1 MCFPNFCHKNQQ
13 QLYEKFLFF
22 IFLTVSSKESH
33 FVYMLTNTA
42 LLFASSATQPRRPLQ
57 LINES
62 SQPHFDPIA
71 PQQKSSKILPLIQG
85 NDMYTAIKSMQKELQ
100 VISRKVDIL
109 LSKWSNEDVATKFSS
124 CH

>member
-1 MCFPNFCHKNQQ
+1 
-13 QLYEKFLFF
+13 
-22 IFLTVSSKESH
+22 
-33 FVYMLTNTA
+33 MLTNTA

-62 SQPHFDPIA
+62 SQPHFDPVA
-71 PQQKSSKILPLIQG
+71 PQQKSSKTLPLIQG

-109 LSKWSNEDVATKFSS
+109 LSQNQVTKTSPLNFRPATNEDELEKLITAVQVQNELPYLLFCNKMWFE
-124 CH
+124 